1 MFDNINNIQSMM
13 RIIICAFGWIAL
25 NSIEIIL
32 GVSPKT
38 ISTVNIIF
46 IIISL
51 MGISTCLVEK
61 LIRLNNF
68 DKYKKNMN
76 KAQKHK
82 FDYNKNK
89 NKKRKDSDSDSDS
102 DSESDSDSDKVY
114 EK

>member
-76 KAQKHK
+76 KSQKCK

-89 NKKRKDSDSDSDS
+89 NKKRKDEYSDSDSDTDSDSDS
-102 DSESDSDSDKVY
+102 DKFY
-114 EK
+114 GK